1 MSSRHFGHR
10 APLLWLVLPFM
21 GGLAIADARVQPPP
35 AVALGAA
42 LVGAAL
48 AFLTARRCPRLWMT
62 GIALA
67 MLGAGNASY
76 LLHRHRLADWNE
88 WPPREARLSLRVDR
102 VFPSDDARRST
113 GIGTIVRTEGH
124 LRELAGQRIYFSL
137 SLRPAQ
143 VLPGAIE
150 RSAVLS
156 VSGLLTVLPEDGPPG
171 TFDGSLA
178 ALGLNFRL
186 TRGRL
191 LARER
196 PPDSSQLFSG
206 RLAGRLGAILSDGLD
221 RHPELTEIY
230 RAMMLGQK
238 RDLSPGQREIF
249 LHSGTMHLFAIN
261 GLHIGIVAVALHAL
275 FALLRF
281 PRLPAGVLVLA
292 VLWLDVGATGSS
304 PSAVRAF
311 IMVAAME
318 AAWTLRRPS
327 NLLSALAA
335 SALIVLLLEPM
346 DFFSASF
353 RMSYGVMAAIVT
365 LGIPLAAWLGERFPP
380 FRDLPEV
387 TWTWFHHGLAWI
399 KRHLLQAAGI
409 GAAAALAGG
418 VTGVQYFN
426 LVVPAGLL
434 ANLFFLPP
442 ASLVIVAGFGSVL
455 GGLAGVRPAS
465 RLFNHAASV
474 LLWGIT
480 TCLGIVTRP
489 PGAWFS
495 AHYRAGWI
503 GPLAL
508 AALLASCLAGYGFRW
523 RRARGGFWPPFVIVA
538 ATIAFGVRFG

>member
-1 MSSRHFGHR
+1 MSNRHFGHR

-21 GGLAIADARVQPPP
+21 GGLALADAGVRPPV
-35 AVALGAA
+35 AAALGVAGVAA
-42 LVGAAL
+42 GLALPAAGGS
-48 AFLTARRCPRLWMT
+48 RRLWMT
-62 GIALA
+62 GLGLA

-76 LLHRHRLADWNE
+76 TLHRHRLAGWDE
-88 WPPREARLSLRVDR
+88 WPPREARLSLLVERI
-102 VFPSDDARRST
+102 FPSSDPRRIT
-113 GIGTIVRTEGH
+113 GVGTIVRTEGH

-137 SLRPAQ
+137 ALRPSQ
-143 VLPGAIE
+143 VSSGTIE
-150 RSAVLS
+150 RSAVIAI
-156 VSGLLTVLPEDGPPG
+156 SGLLSVLPEHAPPG

-186 TRGRL
+186 TRARW
-191 LARER
+191 LAREG
-196 PPDSSQLFSG
+196 PPDSSPLFSG
-206 RLAGRLGAILSDGLD
+206 RLAGRMSAILSDGLD
-221 RHPELTEIY
+221 RHPELAEIY

-238 RDLSPGQREIF
+238 RDLSPAQREIF

-275 FALLRF
+275 LALLRC
-281 PRLPAGVLVLA
+281 PRLPAGALVLA

-311 IMVAAME
+311 VMAAAME

-335 SALIVLLLEPM
+335 SALIVLLLDPM

-353 RMSYGVMAAIVT
+353 RMSYGVMTAIVT
-365 LGIPLAAWLGERFPP
+365 LGLPLAAWLGERFPP

-387 TWTWFHHGLAWI
+387 TWSGCHHGLAWI

-409 GAAAALAGG
+409 GGAAALAGG

-434 ANLFFLPP
+434 ANLLFLPP

-455 GGLAGVRPAS
+455 GGLAGVGGVS
-465 RLFNHAASV
+465 RLFNHAACV
-474 LLWGIT
+474 LLRGIT
-480 TCLGIVTRP
+480 ACLGLVTRA

-495 AHYRAGWI
+495 AHYRADWV

-523 RRARGGFWPPFVIVA
+523 RRARGGFWPPLAIVA